1 MEGSPRPQWNDDRL
15 DALSERMDMQFR
27 QVDERMDLQFRRVDE
42 RMDLRF
48 GRVDERFVEI
58 EQRLDRFET
67 RVDRFEVRVDGR
79 FDSIE
84 AGLRGVQRTMVA
96 AMTSVVVAVIAQG
109 FLIH

>member
-1 MEGSPRPQWNDDRL
+1 MR
-15 DALSERMDMQFR
+15 FR
-27 QVDERMDLQFRRVDE
+27 QVDE

-109 FLIH
+109 FLLH